1 MAPPLLSSLLGVG
14 WQRSRWW
21 FKQWIYEHHNLNVA
35 ERKEKDSHQT
45 PLTNAL
51 ANINALLIHPICCL
65 IAFLYTVIWHLLLKS
80 GVRRGEI
87 EERGWR
93 WWGGVVKVS
102 LTLSFHLSLSLFF
115 CDGCKAVDHA
125 PDLSVFLIKILYL
138 QAWEEKKGG
147 KHSVNNQLWEERKRE
162 AITDTSTQ
170 CDTHTSFK
178 YSTTHWKSLDF
189 ITSRLT
195 RRSNPKGLKE
205 ATHLCSKVFHEL
217 TCATFQASVYR
228 NLKGS

>member
-1 MAPPLLSSLLGVG
+1 MLPNCLSVHSNMAPAAQVRRQERGDRGEGVALVG
-14 WQRSRWW
+14 W
-21 FKQWIYEHHNLNVA
+21 
-35 ERKEKDSHQT
+35 
-45 PLTNAL
+45 
-51 ANINALLIHPICCL
+51 
-65 IAFLYTVIWHLLLKS
+65 
-80 GVRRGEI
+80 GGES
-87 EERGWR
+87 
-93 WWGGVVKVS
+93 VPHS
-102 LTLSFHLSLSLFF
+102 LFPSFSLPFFF

-138 QAWEEKKGG
+138 QAREEKKGG